1 MVNPLKFKMN
11 PKFVRALLTLI
22 SAALLFLGPTYAL
35 YVLNRFRP
43 PSVLLIL
50 IGVGTVVAGVMILSY
65 LETSKKG
72 KERS

>member
-1 MVNPLKFKMN
+1 MKFKLN

-43 PSVLLIL
+43 PPLLLIL
-50 IGVGTVVAGVMILSY
+50 IGLGAVVAGVIILSY
-65 LETSKKG
+65 LEMSKKG